1 MPSFLDFSDLSK
13 SNCIERAQRD
23 KRLMIVV
30 DSVSVILIVAIYTA
44 ATVVYNSNSTMGFQ
58 VFNTVQVLC
67 SSTDN
72 HTICESNLKD
82 AVNSTFTP
90 KDLLCATIAVIVDE
104 VGKAFQHSD
113 AIGSAV
119 VQELKNWLSATATY
133 QETCINGF
141 PDWEQKNKMHA
152 AMTTTKLLTYNALA
166 IVNNL
171 SSFLS
176 LIKIDGGRGSRRL
189 LTKDQRLIREEAF
202 PNWHHDGDVRRFLL
216 GCAAKQLI
224 PNVMVAK
231 DDIGD
236 FKTFSEVR
244 GKISSY
250 YDDR

>member
-1 MPSFLDFSDLSK
+1 MPSFLDFNDLSK

-90 KDLLCATIAVIVDE
+90 KDLLCATITVIVDE

-113 AIGSAV
+113 AIESAV
-119 VQELKNWLSATATY
+119 VKNAVEVCQNAGGGAQSELN
-133 QETCINGF
+133 
-141 PDWEQKNKMHA
+141 
-152 AMTTTKLLTYNALA
+152 AM
-166 IVNNL
+166 
-171 SSFLS
+171 S
-176 LIKIDGGRGSRRL
+176 LQPEP
-189 LTKDQRLIREEAF
+189 LTKRLASMAS
-202 PNWHHDGDVRRFLL
+202 P
-216 GCAAKQLI
+216 
-224 PNVMVAK
+224 
-231 DDIGD
+231 IGS
-236 FKTFSEVR
+236 KRTR
-244 GKISSY
+244 CMPP
-250 YDDR
+250 